1 MKPSS
6 KYYFENFCEA
16 GIAKIPAEQFVIWGN
31 RALAELNTRT
41 LSRVMQ
47 ENEDNIAIQQC
58 ICEIAEALYVEETV
72 GNIKSEN
79 NDGYS
84 VTYVDDETTKDKIKR
99 ICERYLA
106 NTGLLYRG
114 F

>member
-1 MKPSS
+1 MKPSAQ
-6 KYYFENFCEA
+6 YYFENFCEA
-16 GIAKIPAEQFVIWGN
+16 GIDKIPAEQFLVWGN
-31 RALAELNTRT
+31 KALAELDT
-41 LSRVMQ
+41 LSGGKIMSESE
-47 ENEDNIAIQQC
+47 ENVKIQQC
-58 ICEIAEALYVEETV
+58 ICEIAEALYVEENF

-84 VTYVDDETTKDKIKR
+84 VTYADDETKQDKIKR
-99 ICERYLA
+99 IAERYLA

>member
-1 MKPSS
+1 MRPSS
-6 KYYFENFCEA
+6 KYYAENFYEA
-16 GIAKIPAEQFVIWGN
+16 GIAKIPAEQFMVWAN
-31 RALAELNTRT
+31 RALAELDSITF
-41 LSRVMQ
+41 SRVMQ
-47 ENEDNIAIQQC
+47 ESEDDIRIQQC
-58 ICEIAEALYVEETV
+58 ICEIAEALYIEGTV
-72 GNIKSEN
+72 GNVKSEN

-84 VTYVDDETTKDKIKR
+84 VTYADDETTKDKIKR